1 MQVLTTLDAPRIG
14 ELRIA
19 NEFFWLDL
27 VEPTAAQVAAVG
39 ELFDLHPV
47 VVEDLQHFGQRPKVD
62 DYPRFVHVVYFGMES
77 GAPLEVH
84 LVVHGDALVT
94 VRRDGGTILDDARAQ
109 VAAVPPEREE
119 YAVHRVLDAL
129 TDSFFPALERLDDE
143 IDDLEETIVGG
154 AGQDALL
161 QRIVARKREMSELR
175 RIVVPQRAALEQAV
189 ARLGT
194 LPGFTGDGSEEYFRD
209 VDDHLARIADG
220 VESARDVLTGLLD
233 VGLSAQSYRLNGYI
247 TRLTVLG
254 SVFLPLTFITGF
266 FGQNFG
272 WLVDEV
278 DSQAAFWVLGIGLE
292 VAAVIVLLVWFRR
305 AGRPQ

>member
-1 MQVLTTLDAPRIG
+1 MRVFTELDAPAIG
-14 ELRIA
+14 GLRIA
-19 NEFFWLDL
+19 DEFFWLDL
-27 VEPTAAQVAAVG
+27 VSPAPEDVAALG

-62 DYPRFVHVVYFGMES
+62 DYPRYVHVVYYGLHDDE
-77 GAPLEVH
+77 PVEVH

-94 VRRDGGTILDDARAQ
+94 LRQGPCAELERVRDE

-129 TDSFFPALERLDDE
+129 TDSFFPALERLDEE
-143 IDDLEETIVGG
+143 IDDLEETIV
-154 AGQDALL
+154 ATSGQDVL
-161 QRIVARKREMSELR
+161 QRIVARKRQTTDLR
-175 RIVVPQRAALEQAV
+175 RIVVPQREVLTQTV
-189 ARLGT
+189 PLLGA

-209 VDDHLARIADG
+209 VDDHLLRIADSL
-220 VESARDVLTGLLD
+220 ESARDVLTSLLD
-233 VGLSAQSYRLNGYI
+233 VGLSAQSYRLNDYV

-272 WLVDEV
+272 WLVDNIGSE
-278 DSQAAFWVLGIGLE
+278 AAFWGLGLGLE
-292 VAAVIVLLVWFRR
+292 AAAVVALLAWFRR